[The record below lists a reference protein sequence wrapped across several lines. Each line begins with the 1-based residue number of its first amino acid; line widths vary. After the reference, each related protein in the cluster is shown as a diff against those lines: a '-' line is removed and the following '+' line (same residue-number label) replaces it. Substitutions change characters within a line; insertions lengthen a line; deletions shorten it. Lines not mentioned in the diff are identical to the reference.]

1 MPLRCLLF
9 STNKEIV
16 DPISQV
22 LTELGIDGE
31 YCESAVDAVEKV
43 TTHLF
48 QIIITDWDDQPEA
61 SFLLKTARD
70 QKAAQRPLTLA
81 IVSEAAR
88 PQALQ
93 AGANSVL
100 LKPIRPEQARDTL
113 STACQLLRAKQ
124 QPATPPSPASSE
136 TFKAS
141 PVAEPAS
148 GASAAAPAR
157 AMSPASLP
165 LSVTQ
170 APETSFRAGEFLQ
183 SATVAPGAQFDTE
196 NETKVQK
203 SIEQSAVAEMDALT
217 DLEPMASAVQAAPE
231 APAEPVEVKA
241 RLTGWADLQARL
253 TKNAPQPPPDPPQ
266 NEFLSYGETPSAPA
280 SSQAT
285 PAVDTFADQA
295 VSRASEQPVSQ
306 APEISIASQPDEAEQ
321 PQPTRRSRAILW
333 APAFAACVALLAV
346 PATRQRIIVVTHSAV
361 RATRAWLN
369 PAPPTLPQAVAQ
381 HENFGAAGDEYK
393 LPTPTNIPD
402 ATTDP
407 SQIQV
412 IPVVDPTAKAN
423 KSTDS
428 SKTQSSS
435 VDSNAADSS
444 QAGPAQTQPGTENQP
459 AVSPAPVENKG
470 SDATQPPT
478 AAAPSTTSSA
488 PASPPTGEARKPT
501 PAVAMRMPASTT
513 QASTP
518 ADVSSSSNNGIPSS
532 LKSHLAPS
540 TPDASGT
547 TPPEEAMASIEP
559 VKLQES
565 DVRALLLQA
574 VDPQYPAN
582 AGALRG
588 SVTVQVLIGRDGS
601 VQDAKFLQGSLVFAR
616 VALDAVKQ
624 WRFKPYSMN
633 GRPVSVQSVITLS
646 FTPSA

>member
-31 YCESAVDAVEKV
+31 YCQSAVDAVEKV

-70 QKAAQRPLTLA
+70 QKAALRPLTLA

-124 QPATPPSPASSE
+124 QPATPPSPASPE
-136 TFKAS
+136 TVNPGS
-141 PVAEPAS
+141 SAEPAS
-148 GASAAAPAR
+148 GAAAAAPAR

-170 APETSFRAGEFLQ
+170 APETSFRAGEFMQ
-183 SATVAPGAQFDTE
+183 SPRLAPGAQFDTE
-196 NETKVQK
+196 NETEVQK
-203 SIEQSAVAEMDALT
+203 SIERSAVAEMDALT
-217 DLEPMASAVQAAPE
+217 ELEPMAAAVQAAPE

-241 RLTGWADLQARL
+241 PLTGWADLQARL

-266 NEFLSYGETPSAPA
+266 NEFLSYSEASPAPA
-280 SSQAT
+280 SSQAP

-295 VSRASEQPVSQ
+295 SRASEQPVPR
-306 APEISIASQPDEAEQ
+306 APEFSITSQPDEAEQ
-321 PQPTRRSRAILW
+321 PQPTRRSRTVLW
-333 APAFAACVALLAV
+333 APAFVACVVLLAV
-346 PATRQRIIVVTHSAV
+346 PATRQRIIVLTHAAV

-423 KSTDS
+423 KPTDS
-428 SKTQSSS
+428 SKAQPSSI
-435 VDSNAADSS
+435 DSNVADAN
-444 QAGPAQTQPGTENQP
+444 QAGAAQTQPGTENQP
-459 AVSPAPVENKG
+459 AVRPAQVENKG
-470 SDATQPPT
+470 SDAAQPPT
-478 AAAPSTTSSA
+478 AAPSSATSSA
-488 PASPPTGEARKPT
+488 SASPPTGEAGKPT
-501 PAVAMRMPASTT
+501 PAVPVRMPASTT

-518 ADVSSSSNNGIPSS
+518 ADAGSSSNNGIPSS
-532 LKSHLAPS
+532 LKSHLASS

-582 AGALRG
+582 AGALQG

-601 VQDAKFLQGSLVFAR
+601 VQDAKFLQGSLAFAR
-616 VALDAVKQ
+616 VALEAVKQ

-633 GRPVSVQSVITLS
+633 GRAVSVQSVITLT